1 MNRMTLEQARFHLER
16 WRQKVDRLEKERCAS
31 VGHVKGGG
39 AWAGVFYCKTCRGQ
53 VLEEEFSQGEQ
64 A

>member
-1 MNRMTLEQARFHLER
+1 MNRMTLEQARFHLEC
-16 WRQKVDRLEKERCAS
+16 WRQKVVRLEKERCAT

-39 AWAGVFYCKTCRGQ
+39 AWKGVFYCKTCQAQ
-53 VLEEEFSQGEQ
+53 VLEEEFPQGGE